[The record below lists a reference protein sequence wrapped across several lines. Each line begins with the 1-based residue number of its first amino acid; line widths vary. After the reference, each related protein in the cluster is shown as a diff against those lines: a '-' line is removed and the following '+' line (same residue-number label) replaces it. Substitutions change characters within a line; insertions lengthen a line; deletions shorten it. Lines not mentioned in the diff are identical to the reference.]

1 MLTFSRIFLP
11 AMCVLLLGLG
21 GCATTQ
27 TGGVKKV
34 SREDA
39 ALVAGARAKHDV
51 FRSVGHW
58 RENTYRD
65 EDLLKQATADNI
77 AIEISIK
84 EQRGFLLVK
93 NAIAMDFPVATG
105 KSSHP
110 TPTGTFHVMEK
121 ELEYH
126 SNLYGKI
133 TDATGVVLV
142 AEANSRTDV
151 VPEGAKF
158 EGATMPFF
166 MRLTDDGVGM
176 HIGYVPGVP
185 ASHGCIRLR
194 KQTATTLFGLVKVGT
209 PVTIAENAP
218 CLATVK

>member
-1 MLTFSRIFLP
+1 M
-11 AMCVLLLGLG
+11 
-21 GCATTQ
+21 Q
-27 TGGVKKV
+27 TGGTKKA
-34 SREDA
+34 SREDV
-39 ALVAGARAKHDV
+39 ALVAQAKAKHDV
-51 FRSVGHW
+51 FRSVGGW
-58 RENTYRD
+58 RANTYRD
-65 EDLLKQATADNI
+65 DELLKQATADNI
-77 AIEISIK
+77 SIEISIK

-93 NAIAMDFPVATG
+93 NAIALDFPVATG
-105 KSSHP
+105 KPSHP
-110 TPTGTFHVMEK
+110 TPTGSFRVMEK

-218 CLATVK
+218 CLAVVK